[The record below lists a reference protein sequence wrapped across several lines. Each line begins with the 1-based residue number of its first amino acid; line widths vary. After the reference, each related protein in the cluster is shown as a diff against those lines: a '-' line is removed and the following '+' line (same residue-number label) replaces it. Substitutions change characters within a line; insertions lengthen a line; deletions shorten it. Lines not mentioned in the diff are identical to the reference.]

1 MPSLSLRESVG
12 EDLPAG
18 LFFLLSIFF
27 FTLLGS
33 LKGPAGLV
41 EGAQLRRR
49 AVRAVDLGRGRGRE
63 REGSR

>member
-1 MPSLSLRESVG
+1 MPLLPLREDVG

-18 LFFLLSIFF
+18 PFFGFDFF
-27 FTLLGS
+27 FLLGS

-49 AVRAVDLGRGRGRE
+49 AVRAVELGRRR
-63 REGSR
+63 